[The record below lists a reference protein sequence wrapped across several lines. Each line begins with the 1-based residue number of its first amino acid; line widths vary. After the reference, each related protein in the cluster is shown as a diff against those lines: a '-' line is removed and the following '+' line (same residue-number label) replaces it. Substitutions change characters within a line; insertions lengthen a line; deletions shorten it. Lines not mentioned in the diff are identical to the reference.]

1 MIVNPHILF
10 LSFEHKDFRFPK
22 DLVKGFV
29 TKAKDSSHKGQYSDN
44 ILGHA
49 QNRRHWGPAVSP
61 PPWRLSPAGTR
72 SHSVNTR
79 GSTFHMTR
87 IKMSLTWGTNTHTHA
102 LPFICDIHTHT
113 HTNTHTLPFWCDIYK
128 YTYTYAPTHIN
139 TQTHTFSLSD
149 HLLYTPPSF
158 CPMLLMCWPCDQH

>member
-102 LPFICDIHTHT
+102 LPFICNIYIHTHT
-113 HTNTHTLPFWCDIYK
+113 
-128 YTYTYAPTHIN
+128 YTYAHSHKHTHFHFDVTYINIHTHAHTHIN
-139 TQTHTFSLSD
+139 THFHFYVTYINTHTHMHPL
-149 HLLYTPPSF
+149 T
-158 CPMLLMCWPCDQH
+158 